1 MDVQSLQG
9 LYSISG
15 KTSYHKTSWIL
26 QDVWLDAKFEYR
38 FQIWQAAWQQCCR
51 DVVKFQRIIQRFWT
65 SMLRFDILQH
75 STAEW
80 IQKYIDYVMRTDTI
94 YKTISMA

>member
-1 MDVQSLQG
+1 
-9 LYSISG
+9 
-15 KTSYHKTSWIL
+15 
-26 QDVWLDAKFEYR
+26 
-38 FQIWQAAWQQCCR
+38 
-51 DVVKFQRIIQRFWT
+51 
-65 SMLRFDILQH
+65 MLRFDILQH